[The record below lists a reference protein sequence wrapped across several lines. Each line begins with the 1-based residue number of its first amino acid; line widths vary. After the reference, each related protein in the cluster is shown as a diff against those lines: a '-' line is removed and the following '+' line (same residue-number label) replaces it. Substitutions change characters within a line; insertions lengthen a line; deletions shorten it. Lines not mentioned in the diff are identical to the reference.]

1 MLVFPLPT
9 GVNMALTDIAIKSSK
24 PRESAFKLSD
34 GRGLQLHVTP
44 QGSKLWRWAYRHEGK
59 QKLMALGI
67 YPDVSLAQAR
77 DKADLARKLLATG
90 VDPMAAR
97 KSDKIAR
104 RLAVEDTF
112 AAVAQKWWE
121 SWKAARSDSHTVY
134 VWRRLD
140 ADVFPAIGKRP
151 IAEIEAP
158 ELVAMMKAIEKRGAL
173 DIAKRSLQTCSQIFR
188 YAVAHGLA
196 KRNPAVEIRPSD
208 VLASRKKENYARL
221 DSKELPELLR
231 KIEVYNGST
240 VTRVAIKLMA
250 MTFVRTSELI
260 GARWEEFD
268 LDGGRWD
275 IPASRMKMK
284 TPHVVP
290 LSTQA
295 VTLLRS
301 LHTLTGHSPLL
312 FPGERDHQKSMS
324 NNTILGALDRMGYA
338 GRMTGHG
345 FRGIASTLLHEQG
358 WPHAH
363 IELQLAHQER
373 NQVSASYNHAMYLQP
388 RAQMMQA
395 WSDYL
400 DACVAGNV
408 VPFRGKRA

>member
-1 MLVFPLPT
+1 
-9 GVNMALTDIAIKSSK
+9 MALTDIAIKSSK

-44 QGSKLWRWAYRHEGK
+44 KGSKLWRWAYRHGGK

-67 YPDVSLAQAR
+67 YPDLSLAQAR

-112 AAVAQKWWE
+112 AAVAKKWWE
-121 SWKAARSDSHTVY
+121 SWKTARSDSHTVY
-134 VWRRLD
+134 VWRRLE
-140 ADVFPAIGKRP
+140 ADVFPAIGWRP
-151 IAEIEAP
+151 VTEIEAP

-173 DIAKRSLQTCSQIFR
+173 DIAKSSLQTCSQIFR
-188 YAVAHGLA
+188 YAIAHGLA

-208 VLASRKKENYARL
+208 VLASRKKENYARV
-221 DSKELPELLR
+221 DGRELPELLR

-260 GARWEEFD
+260 SARWEEFD

-358 WPHAH
+358 WPHEH

-395 WSDYL
+395 WSNFL
-400 DACVAGNV
+400 DGCIAGDV
-408 VPFRGKRA
+408 VPFKGHRAFSA

>member
-44 QGSKLWRWAYRHEGK
+44 QGSRLWRWAYRHEGK
-59 QKLMALGI
+59 QKLMALGV

-77 DKADLARKLLATG
+77 DKAELARKLLATG

-112 AAVAQKWWE
+112 AAVAKKWWE

-134 VWRRLD
+134 VWRRLE

-151 IAEIEAP
+151 VAEIEAP

-173 DIAKRSLQTCSQIFR
+173 DIAKRALQTCSQIFR
-188 YAVAHGLA
+188 YAIAHGLA

-231 KIEVYNGST
+231 KIAVYNGST

-290 LSTQA
+290 LSTQV

-301 LHTLTGHSPLL
+301 LYTLTGHSPLL

-388 RAQMMQA
+388 RAEMMQA
-395 WSDYL
+395 WSNYL
-400 DACVAGNV
+400 DGCVAGNV
-408 VPFRGKRA
+408 VPIRGKQA

>member
-1 MLVFPLPT
+1 MLVFPLPM
-9 GVNMALTDIAIKSSK
+9 GVNMALTDIAIKSTK

-34 GRGLQLHVTP
+34 GRGLQLHITP
-44 QGSKLWRWAYRHEGK
+44 QGSRLWRWAYRHEGK
-59 QKLMALGI
+59 QKLMALGV

-90 VDPMAAR
+90 VDPMATR
-97 KSDKIAR
+97 KSEKIAR

-112 AAVAQKWWE
+112 AAVAKKWWE

-134 VWRRLD
+134 VWRRLE

-151 IAEIEAP
+151 VAEIEAP

-173 DIAKRSLQTCSQIFR
+173 DIAKRALQTCSQIFR
-188 YAVAHGLA
+188 YAIAHGLA

-260 GARWEEFD
+260 GARWDEFD
-268 LDGGRWD
+268 LTHRRWD
-275 IPASRMKMK
+275 IPAERMKMR
-284 TPHVVP
+284 TEHRVP
-290 LSTQA
+290 LSRQA
-295 VTLLRS
+295 LEVLRTMEPLS
-301 LHTLTGHSPLL
+301 GDSDLVFPSPNYRSKPLSENTFNSAMTIIDQYTTGIGLIQ
-312 FPGERDHQKSMS
+312 HQ
-324 NNTILGALDRMGYA
+324 
-338 GRMTGHG
+338 
-345 FRGIASTLLHEQG
+345 
-358 WPHAH
+358 
-363 IELQLAHQER
+363 LQ
-373 NQVSASYNHAMYLQP
+373 
-388 RAQMMQA
+388 
-395 WSDYL
+395 
-400 DACVAGNV
+400 
-408 VPFRGKRA
+408 

>member
-1 MLVFPLPT
+1 
-9 GVNMALTDIAIKSSK
+9 MALTDIAIKSSK

-140 ADVFPAIGKRP
+140 GDVFPAIGKRP

-188 YAVAHGLA
+188 YAIAHGLA

-221 DSKELPELLR
+221 DGKELPELLG

-250 MTFVRTSELI
+250 MTFVRTIELI

-388 RAQMMQA
+388 RAEMMQA
-395 WSDYL
+395 WSNYL
-400 DACVAGNV
+400 DGCVAGNV
-408 VPFRGKRA
+408 VPFRGKRSVSA

>member
-1 MLVFPLPT
+1 
-9 GVNMALTDIAIKSSK
+9 MALTDIAIKSSK
-24 PRESAFKLSD
+24 PRESAYKLTD
-34 GRGLQLHVTP
+34 GRGLQLHITP

-59 QKLMALGI
+59 QKLMALGV

-90 VDPMAAR
+90 TDPMAAR
-97 KSDKIAR
+97 KSEKIAR
-104 RLAVEDTF
+104 RLAVENTF
-112 AAVAQKWWE
+112 AAVAKNWWE

-134 VWRRLD
+134 VWRRLE
-140 ADVFPAIGKRP
+140 ADVFPAIGTRP
-151 IAEIEAP
+151 IAEIEAL
-158 ELVAMMKAIEKRGAL
+158 ELVAMMKTIEKRGAL

-188 YAVAHGLA
+188 YAIAHGVT

-208 VLASRKKENYARL
+208 VLASRKKQNYARVEG
-221 DSKELPELLR
+221 KELPHLLR

-240 VTRVAIKLMA
+240 ITRVAIKLMA

-268 LDGGRWD
+268 LDRARWD

-284 TPHVVP
+284 APHTVP

-295 VTLLRS
+295 VTLLKS

-312 FPGERDHQKSMS
+312 FPGERDHERSMS

-338 GRMTGHG
+338 RRMTGHG

-358 WPHAH
+358 WPHEH

-388 RAQMMQA
+388 RAEMMQA
-395 WSDYL
+395 WSTYL
-400 DACVAGNV
+400 DSCIAGNV
-408 VPFRGKRA
+408 VPLKGKRT

>member
-77 DKADLARKLLATG
+77 DKADSARKLLATG

-112 AAVAQKWWE
+112 ATVAQKWWE
-121 SWKAARSDSHTVY
+121 SWKAARSDSHAVY

-158 ELVAMMKAIEKRGAL
+158 ELVAMMKSIEKRGAL

-188 YAVAHGLA
+188 YAIAHGLA
-196 KRNPAVEIRPSD
+196 KRNPAVDIRPSD

-221 DSKELPELLR
+221 DGKELPELLR

-290 LSTQA
+290 LSAQA

-358 WPHAH
+358 WPHEH

-400 DACVAGNV
+400 DACVAGDV
-408 VPFRGKRA
+408 IPFRGKRA

>member
-34 GRGLQLHVTP
+34 GRGLQLHITP
-44 QGSKLWRWAYRHEGK
+44 QGSRLWRWAYRHEGK
-59 QKLMALGI
+59 QKLMALGV

-90 VDPMAAR
+90 VDPMATR
-97 KSDKIAR
+97 KSEKIAR

-112 AAVAQKWWE
+112 AAVAKKWWE
-121 SWKAARSDSHTVY
+121 SWKASRSDSHTVY
-134 VWRRLD
+134 VWRRLE

-151 IAEIEAP
+151 VAEIEAP

-173 DIAKRSLQTCSQIFR
+173 DIAKRALQTCSQIFR
-188 YAVAHGLA
+188 YAIAHSLA

-221 DSKELPELLR
+221 DGKELPELLR

-358 WPHAH
+358 WPHEH

-388 RAQMMQA
+388 RAKMMQA
-395 WSDYL
+395 WSNYL

-408 VPFRGKRA
+408 MPLTGKPA

>member
-1 MLVFPLPT
+1 MLVFLLPT

-34 GRGLQLHVTP
+34 GRGLQLHITP
-44 QGSKLWRWAYRHEGK
+44 QGSRLWRWAYRHEGK
-59 QKLMALGI
+59 QKLMALGV

-90 VDPMAAR
+90 VDPMDAR

-112 AAVAQKWWE
+112 AAVAKKCWE
-121 SWKAARSDSHTVY
+121 SWRAARSDSHTVY
-134 VWRRLD
+134 VWRRLE

-151 IAEIEAP
+151 VAEIEAP
-158 ELVAMMKAIEKRGAL
+158 ELVAMMKTIEKRGAL
-173 DIAKRSLQTCSQIFR
+173 DIAKRALQTCSQNFR
-188 YAVAHGLA
+188 YAIAHGLA

-208 VLASRKKENYARL
+208 VLASRKKENYARV

-231 KIEVYNGST
+231 KIKVYNGST

-260 GARWEEFD
+260 GVRWEEFD

-284 TPHVVP
+284 TLHVVP

-358 WPHAH
+358 WPHEH

-373 NQVSASYNHAMYLQP
+373 NQVSSSYNHAMYLQP

-395 WSDYL
+395 WSNYL

-408 VPFRGKRA
+408 FPFKGRRT

>member
-9 GVNMALTDIAIKSSK
+9 AVNMALTDIAIKSSK

-44 QGSKLWRWAYRHEGK
+44 QGSRLWRWAYRHEGK
-59 QKLMALGI
+59 QKLMALGV
-67 YPDVSLAQAR
+67 YPNVSLAQAR

-112 AAVAQKWWE
+112 AAVAKKWWE

-134 VWRRLD
+134 VWRRLE

-151 IAEIEAP
+151 VAEIEAP

-173 DIAKRSLQTCSQIFR
+173 DIAKRALQTCSQIFR

-363 IELQLAHQER
+363 IERQLAHQER

-388 RAQMMQA
+388 RVEMMQA
-395 WSDYL
+395 WSNYL
-400 DACVAGNV
+400 DGCVAGNV
-408 VPFRGKRA
+408 VPIRGKQA

>member
-34 GRGLQLHVTP
+34 GRGLQLHITP
-44 QGSKLWRWAYRHEGK
+44 QGSRLWRWAYRHEGK
-59 QKLMALGI
+59 QKLMALGV

-90 VDPMAAR
+90 VDPMATR
-97 KSDKIAR
+97 KSEKIAR

-112 AAVAQKWWE
+112 AAVAKKWWE
-121 SWKAARSDSHTVY
+121 SWKASRSDSHTVY
-134 VWRRLD
+134 VWRRLE

-151 IAEIEAP
+151 VAEIEAP

-173 DIAKRSLQTCSQIFR
+173 DIAKRALQTCSQIFR
-188 YAVAHGLA
+188 YAIAHGLA

-221 DSKELPELLR
+221 DGKELPELLR

-284 TPHVVP
+284 SPHVVP

-358 WPHAH
+358 WPHEH

-388 RAQMMQA
+388 RAKMMQA
-395 WSDYL
+395 WSNYL
-400 DACVAGNV
+400 DACVSGNV
-408 VPFRGKRA
+408 MPLTGKPA